1 MSSEKWWSGAQII
14 KRREVFEKSVEMLAT
29 YLPIGGG
36 AEGRGGSTSGKMDDV
51 GLL

>member
-36 AEGRGGSTSGKMDDV
+36 AEGRGGSTSCKMDDV